1 MCKIPVEYIAPI
13 LEIWKWCTENYSY
26 DAVEEKQ
33 MDQLFHKV
41 YHGEYEE
48 SDLYLLDQC
57 ISSAKSY
64 PEECGVDKG
73 TVQKI
78 YNWCRPL
85 YEQSLKK

>member
-1 MCKIPVEYIAPI
+1 MCKLPEEYIAPI

-26 DAVEEKQ
+26 DDVDEIQ
-33 MDQLFHKV
+33 MDRLFHNV
-41 YHGEYEE
+41 YRGEYEE

-57 ISSAKSY
+57 ISCAKSHSV
-64 PEECGVDKG
+64 ECGVDED